1 MELRA
6 QLEDLAKRLHLVEG
20 DERASALG
28 ADVQR
33 SLDRDDDDHGDLGG
47 RLEESAVHFE
57 AKHPDLADA
66 VRRVI
71 DALAAS
77 GL

>member
-1 MELRA
+1 MDLRG
-6 QLEDLAKRLHLVEG
+6 QLEDLARRLHLIDD
-20 DERASALG
+20 DEHAAALR

-33 SLDRDDDDHGDLGG
+33 SLEQEPHDHSDLSR
-47 RLEESAVHFE
+47 RLEQSAVHFE
-57 AKHPDLADA
+57 TRHPDIADA
-66 VRRVI
+66 VRRVA